1 MATLAHRS
9 LTNCQAIPLPQAL
22 AAPQEAGLLS
32 RVAATLRLWQ
42 RRSRER
48 QELARLSE
56 RELRDL
62 RASSSEIWWEIRQPF
77 WRSMPPF

>member
-9 LTNCQAIPLPQAL
+9 LTNCQAVALPAPF
-22 AAPQEAGLLS
+22 AAPQEPGLFS
-32 RVAATLRLWQ
+32 RAAATLRLWH

-56 RELRDL
+56 RELRDM
-62 RASSSEIWWEIRQPF
+62 RVSSSEIYWEIRQPF

>member
-9 LTNCQAIPLPQAL
+9 LTNCQALALPSPF
-22 AAPQEAGLLS
+22 AAPHEPGLIS
-32 RVAATLRLWQ
+32 RVTATLRLWH

-48 QELARLSE
+48 RELARLSE
-56 RELRDL
+56 RELRDM
-62 RASSSEIWWEIRQPF
+62 RASSSDIWWEIRQPF